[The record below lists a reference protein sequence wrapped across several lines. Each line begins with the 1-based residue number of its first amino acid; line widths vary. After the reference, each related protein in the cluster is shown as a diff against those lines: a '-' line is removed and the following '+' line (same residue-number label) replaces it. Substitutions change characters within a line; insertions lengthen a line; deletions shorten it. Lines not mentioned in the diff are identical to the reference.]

1 MSLGRRLSAPAVIL
15 VIVLSV
21 LLAGLLVWRSARETD
36 ADDAPG
42 APGASG
48 ASSPGVSPERP
59 EESMEPDGE
68 ERPLDGTVVVLDPGH
83 NPGNREH
90 TREIERPVD
99 AGTHRKECDTTG
111 TATESG
117 YAEASFTL
125 DVARRA
131 RTLLQGLGA
140 KVEFTHDGD
149 RPYGPCVDERAR
161 TGNEAGADA
170 VVSVHADGSGEGD
183 RGFHVILP
191 ARVTEGSADTRPVTG
206 PSRRLGE
213 HLVRAF
219 AEATGSGPADYL
231 GGPVAETGLTVR
243 DDLGGL
249 NLSRVPK
256 VFLECG
262 NMRDPREARRL
273 ADPEWRQRAARG
285 VAEGVR
291 AFLLGER
298 DGARSGARGGA

>member
-1 MSLGRRLSAPAVIL
+1 MSLGRRLSTFL
-15 VIVLSV
+15 VALAIVLPV
-21 LLAGLLVWRSARETD
+21 CLAGRLAWQSVRD
-36 ADDAPG
+36 ADAGGAPG
-42 APGASG
+42 APEASRAPG
-48 ASSPGVSPERP
+48 TPSSGPSPE
-59 EESMEPDGE
+59 EPDGRG
-68 ERPLDGTVVVLDPGH
+68 RPLEGAVVVLDPGH
-83 NPGNREH
+83 NPDNREH
-90 TREIERPVD
+90 TREIARRVD

-111 TATESG
+111 TATDSG

-131 RTLLQGLGA
+131 RTLLEGLGA

-161 TGNEAGADA
+161 AGNEAGADA

-191 ARVTEGSADTRPVTG
+191 ARVTEGSADTRRITG

-213 HLVRAF
+213 HLVGAF

-231 GGPVAETGLTVR
+231 GGSVAETGLVVR

-285 VAEGVR
+285 IAEGVR

-298 DGARSGARGGA
+298 DSARTGG

>member
-1 MSLGRRLSAPAVIL
+1 MSLGRRLSTPAVIL
-15 VIVLSV
+15 AIVLSV
-21 LLAGLLVWRSARETD
+21 ILAGLLVWRSARDTD
-36 ADDAPG
+36 AGGAPG
-42 APGASG
+42 APAASR
-48 ASSPGVSPERP
+48 APSSGEPR
-59 EESMEPDGE
+59 ESGKPDGE
-68 ERPLDGTVVVLDPGH
+68 GNPLDGTVVVLDPGH
-83 NPGNREH
+83 NPDNREH
-90 TREIERPVD
+90 TREIARRVD

-111 TATESG
+111 TATDSG

-131 RTLLQGLGA
+131 RTLLEGLGA
-140 KVEFTHDGD
+140 EVEFTHDGD

-161 TGNEAGADA
+161 AGNEAGADA

-191 ARVTEGSADTRPVTG
+191 ARVTEGSADTRRITG

-219 AEATGSGPADYL
+219 AGATDSAPADYL

-273 ADPEWRQRAARG
+273 SDPEWRQRAASG
-285 VAEGVR
+285 IAEGVE

-298 DGARSGARGGA
+298 DGARSGTGDGA